1 MTPRDRTFLGSLV
14 LAMVLGVGGSLAL
27 AASCLGRD
35 RAQRAE
41 EPYASFPEDRSARSS
56 SGGVPGEEADE
67 VVGSTR
73 VTAAELPP
81 AGAAAATTNAPPA
94 DDNAETPPPPPSP
107 ATQPELPAPHTHS
120 IETSPA
126 PAPTAGAAET
136 TAADAGAADARARA
150 NGAADAGNGDAGPRA
165 GADGGTA
172 AAAPRPTAT
181 VGAGDFI
188 TTPPPFGASSWEPN
202 HEAGAGPFTTERNVP
217 DLPGP

>member
-126 PAPTAGAAET
+126 PTAGAAET